1 MHQRGLRI
9 HQTVAPT
16 RSDSDPG
23 AEPMTNP
30 ASGTSRPETID
41 GLRITADLAMAML
54 AGVQLDLFNPLRDGL

>member
-1 MHQRGLRI
+1 
-9 HQTVAPT
+9 
-16 RSDSDPG
+16 
-23 AEPMTNP
+23 MTNP